1 MQALPAILAVF
12 IPLLA
17 VAGVF
22 VAPVALVAVVLN
34 HRRTMARIEV
44 QRLDAEARLLHLR
57 QHGELPA
64 WVDPRDPA
72 ALQAWA
78 ATRAELDATAAPH
91 AAVFAAAR

>member
-22 VAPVALVAVVLN
+22 VAPVAVVAVVLA

-44 QRLDAEARLLHLR
+44 QRLDAEARLLQLR
-57 QHGELPA
+57 QHGDLPT
-64 WVDPRDPA
+64 WVDPRDPV
-72 ALQAWA
+72 ALSAWA
-78 ATRAELDATAAPH
+78 ATRAELDATAARH
-91 AAVFAAAR
+91 AAVFATAR

>member
-12 IPLLA
+12 IPLVA

-22 VAPVALVAVVLN
+22 VAPVALVAVVLA

-44 QRLDAEARLLHLR
+44 QRLEAETRLLHLR

-72 ALQAWA
+72 ALRAWD
-78 ATRAELDATAAPH
+78 ATRAEVDATAARH
-91 AAVFAAAR
+91 AAVFATAR